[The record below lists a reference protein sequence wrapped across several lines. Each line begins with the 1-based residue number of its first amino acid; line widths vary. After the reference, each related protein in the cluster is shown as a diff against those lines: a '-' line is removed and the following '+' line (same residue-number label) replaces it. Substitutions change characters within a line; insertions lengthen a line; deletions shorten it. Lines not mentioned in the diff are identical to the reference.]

1 MSVHSTLIR
10 HAVAWLALSAAACTP
25 LAPPK
30 PDPEIRVANL
40 RDTVDRLCAIQPPRH
55 SGNPQALRK
64 AADFIARRFR
74 EHGLRPT
81 YQSFTVDGVRH
92 ANVIASAGPIGGK
105 RVIVG
110 AHYDVC
116 GDQAG
121 ADDNASAVAGLLECA
136 RFAKAHESQ
145 LRYGVDF
152 VAYALEE
159 PPHFGTQEMGSYF
172 HAQSLHDHGTPVR
185 AMICMDMIGYF
196 TEKPGSQT
204 YPLPGLGWFYPSR
217 GNFIAVVGNFGSASL
232 AKDVATGMRATQVPV
247 RRILAPSA
255 IPGIDFSDHRNY
267 WHFGYPAVMLT
278 DTAFYRNPNY
288 HAAGDRPETLSFG
301 PMTEVVKGL
310 CHTLVSIR

>member
-1 MSVHSTLIR
+1 MNAKPIR
-10 HAVAWLALSAAACTP
+10 HLCACIVLLASAC
-25 LAPPK
+25 APDTRPIG
-30 PDPEIRVANL
+30 PDPGVRVENL

-55 SGNPQALRK
+55 AGNPASMRR
-64 AADFIARRFR
+64 AADFIARRLR
-74 EHGLRPT
+74 DHGLRPS
-81 YQSFTVDGVRH
+81 YQEFAVDGVRY
-92 ANVIASAGPIGGK
+92 ANVIASAGPSGGR

-116 GDQAG
+116 GDQPG

-136 RFAKAHESQ
+136 RFAANNADR

-159 PPHFGTQEMGSYF
+159 PPHFGSTRMGSF
-172 HAQSLHDHGTPVR
+172 HHAKSMHDAAIPVR

-196 TEKPGSQT
+196 TDEPGSQS
-204 YPLPGLGWFYPSR
+204 YPLPGLGLFYPSR
-217 GNFIAVVGNFGSASL
+217 GNFIAVVGNFGSGSL
-232 AKDVATGMRATQVPV
+232 AREVMAGLSETRVPA

-267 WHFGYPAVMLT
+267 WRFGYPAVMLT

-288 HAAGDRPETLSFG
+288 HEPSDRPETLSFA
-301 PMTEVVKGL
+301 PMAEVVKGL
-310 CHTLVSIR
+310 CHALVTLE